1 MLEGG
6 ALSHT
11 HNQLEAAVHAKRSIE
26 AIELT
31 PEVCKKAHAVLHT
44 VCILY
49 SVMF

>member
-11 HNQLEAAVHAKRSIE
+11 HNHLEAPVRAKKSIE

-44 VCILY
+44 VRILY
-49 SVMF
+49 SIMF